1 MSTIADDLH
10 LVLEA
15 SDYDGL
21 LLDVHCSLDED
32 GYELAAL
39 TLHGDRRDL
48 MAVLSDSCIKQYT
61 RWVEDNTKV
70 PVSVRAAV
78 MARTQREM
86 ARAYGGNPAMY
97 RV

>member
-1 MSTIADDLH
+1 MTTIADNLH
-10 LVLEA
+10 LVLA
-15 SDYDGL
+15 AADYDGL
-21 LLDVHCSLDED
+21 LLDVYCSLDED

-48 MAVLSDSCIKQYT
+48 MAALSDSCIKQYV

-78 MARTQREM
+78 KARTQREM
-86 ARAYGGNPAMY
+86 AHAYGSNPAMHPA
-97 RV
+97 